1 MKRIGTLPFNSHEF
15 PVSSAL
21 ALNQVINVASV
32 TQLSPFRYPG
42 GKTWLV
48 PRIFQWIKSLPRVTE
63 FVEPFVGGGI
73 VSLTV
78 ADQNLADHV
87 TIIEK
92 DEQVVAVWKT
102 IFEGEAERLINEIL
116 TFEITYENVV
126 ERLRERKSIQR
137 ELAFQT
143 ILKNRTYHG
152 GILALGSAPLKH
164 GENGKGISSR
174 WYPET
179 LAKRIR
185 RISTFSDRVTV
196 IHGDGIEA
204 ISHYSKLKN
213 AAFFI
218 DPPYSAA
225 GKRAGR
231 RLYTHFELDHHRL
244 FEATNSVG
252 GDFLMTYD
260 DNEEVLGLANK
271 FDFECKLIAMKNTHH
286 TEMKE
291 LLIGRDLSWCN

>member
-1 MKRIGTLPFNSHEF
+1 MKRIGTLPFNAQEF
-15 PVSSAL
+15 PVSSSL

-48 PRIFQWIKSLPRVTE
+48 PRIIQWLKRRPKVQE

-78 ADQNLADHV
+78 ADQDLANHV
-87 TIIEK
+87 TIVEK
-92 DEQVVAVWKT
+92 DEQVVSVWKT
-102 IFEGEAERLINEIL
+102 IFEGEADWLISEIL
-116 TFEITYENVV
+116 NFEISYENVIA
-126 ERLRERKSIQR
+126 RLQNNTNSQR
-137 ELAFQT
+137 ELAFKT
-143 ILKNRTYHG
+143 ILKNRTFHG
-152 GILALGSAPLKH
+152 GILAPGSAPLKH
-164 GENGKGISSR
+164 GENGKGIKSR

-185 RISTFSDRVTV
+185 RIAAFSSKITV
-196 IHGDGIEA
+196 VHGDGID
-204 ISHYSKLKN
+204 IITNFSQHKN
-213 AAFFI
+213 AVFFI

-225 GKRAGR
+225 GKSAGR

-244 FEATNSVG
+244 FETTNSVV

-260 DNEEVLGLANK
+260 DNEEVLGLAKK

-286 TEMKE
+286 AEMKE
-291 LLIGRDLSWCN
+291 LLIGRDLSW